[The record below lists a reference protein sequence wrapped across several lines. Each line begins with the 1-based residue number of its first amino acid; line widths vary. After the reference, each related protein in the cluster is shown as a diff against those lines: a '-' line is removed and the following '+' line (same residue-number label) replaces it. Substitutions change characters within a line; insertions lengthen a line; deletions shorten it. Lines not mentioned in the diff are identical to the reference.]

1 MGVDRLLNKKKIQKN
16 EKNENEKI
24 SFQNENENNENIKS
38 VHNLNGISY
47 SLSRIPKDLCLSA
60 ADKRTVCSLVDI
72 LGFLEQ
78 CRGSLPGL
86 GPDGPSPLSPPKW
99 NKNDDSEDNIYDDDD
114 NGHNDDYYDNN
125 SKYNDDYSK
134 YDVDYKES
142 IDKNDI
148 YVTKTRIPVGIALL
162 QSLFADAINDKK
174 YKQGSRI
181 IR

>member
-1 MGVDRLLNKKKIQKN
+1 MGIDRLLNKKKIQKN
-16 EKNENEKI
+16 EKNKNEKI
-24 SFQNENENNENIKS
+24 IFQNENENNENTKS

-47 SLSRIPKDLCLSA
+47 SLSKIPKDLCLSA

-86 GPDGPSPLSPPKW
+86 GPDGPPPVTPPKW
-99 NKNDDSEDNIYDDDD
+99 NKNDQEDDVYDND
-114 NGHNDDYYDNN
+114 NYDHKNDDYDNS

-134 YDVDYKES
+134 YDVDYKDS
-142 IDKNDI
+142 IDRNDI